1 MRKRTQQEQE
11 KFNAAMTA
19 LRSHPAYSVLDAFL
33 KETLEDTKM
42 RLVTMQDQTV
52 SVPNLQGRAQQLL
65 DIIEALQRKN

>member
-11 KFNAAMTA
+11 KFNAAMSA
-19 LRSHPAYSVLDAFL
+19 LRSHPAFPVFEGFL

-42 RLVTMQDQTV
+42 RLVTVQDQTV

-65 DIIEALQRKN
+65 DIIGELQRKN